1 MGFNKQKGECK
12 AMKKIKIKK
21 WSELDGQANN
31 RFELEYDVC
40 DRKEMID
47 VVDKKTKMI
56 ILFIRIEDMSKETI
70 IKLLKTFD
78 FDIEFIKTLTDDE
91 RLAEIQ
97 CLMTELGM
105 TELSER
111 QKEIMQKVFDL
122 TKKESD

>member
-1 MGFNKQKGECK
+1 
-12 AMKKIKIKK
+12 MKKIKIKK
-21 WSELDGQANN
+21 WSELDGQANS
-31 RFELEYDVC
+31 RFGLMYNVS
-40 DRKEMID
+40 DREIID

-56 ILFIRIEDMSKETI
+56 ILEFIWIEDMSKEII

-105 TELSER
+105 MELSKK

-122 TKKESD
+122 TKKESANEND

>member
-1 MGFNKQKGECK
+1 
-12 AMKKIKIKK
+12 MKKIKIKK
-21 WSELDGQANN
+21 WSELDGQANS
-31 RFELEYDVC
+31 RFGLKYNVS
-40 DRKEMID
+40 DREMID

-56 ILFIRIEDMSKETI
+56 ILEFIWIEDMSKEII

-78 FDIEFIKTLTDDE
+78 FNIEFIKTLTDDE

-111 QKEIMQKVFDL
+111 QKGILGKVWDL
-122 TKKESD
+122 TIKEIANEND